1 MKKVNWGIIGFGN
14 AANSFINAIKY
25 IPNVNLYGISS
36 LSNYKNL
43 LLKKKE
49 NNFLNLNVFN
59 NHLKLLNNKNIDAVY
74 IALTNNLHYEWI
86 IKSLNYN
93 KHVLTEKPSCENSV
107 DYKDCMNLAKK
118 KNLILTEAIMYRHHP
133 QTLKIIEIIKSGL
146 IGKVKK
152 VTIKCGFDIG
162 KKVLGIELKK
172 LNYKSR
178 LLNKN
183 LGGGAILDLGCYPLS
198 MAILINRINNKNKT
212 MPKIISAKK
221 KIGKSNVD
229 ETASIELMFS
239 DNMYSCIEVAI
250 RKRLKNQAFIEGSK
264 GDLKITNPVLPDNN
278 FFLELVLR
286 NNKKET
292 LNYKCKNELFSLLIN
307 NVSQAILLKKKLQ
320 YPSIS
325 NEETYSYLKII
336 DKWKNHI

>member
-107 DYKDCMNLAKK
+107 DYKDCMNLAK
-118 KNLILTEAIMYRHHP
+118 
-133 QTLKIIEIIKSGL
+133 Q
-146 IGKVKK
+146 
-152 VTIKCGFDIG
+152 
-162 KKVLGIELKK
+162 
-172 LNYKSR
+172 
-178 LLNKN
+178 
-183 LGGGAILDLGCYPLS
+183 
-198 MAILINRINNKNKT
+198 
-212 MPKIISAKK
+212 K
-221 KIGKSNVD
+221 KIKVVIVLS
-229 ETASIELMFS
+229 SMFQL
-239 DNMYSCIEVAI
+239 Y
-250 RKRLKNQAFIEGSK
+250 F
-264 GDLKITNPVLPDNN
+264 
-278 FFLELVLR
+278 
-286 NNKKET
+286 
-292 LNYKCKNELFSLLIN
+292 
-307 NVSQAILLKKKLQ
+307 
-320 YPSIS
+320 
-325 NEETYSYLKII
+325 
-336 DKWKNHI
+336 